1 MRPRAG
7 HAMKGED
14 EMGKRSGSS
23 AKVLAPA
30 AFWRRG
36 AAFAFDWYVGAL
48 ATSLPI
54 AFVASMQGRE
64 VTDQLISTFAAPYGL
79 YEGIAGLLAGLVYY
93 AVVPMACA
101 GQTLGKRLLHVRIV
115 AADGSEASPVAL
127 AVRQVLGMM
136 LIEGAAVGTST
147 VIRGLVEIATGAVLP
162 TWAYAVSFAITLAS
176 VAIFAFRRDGR
187 SLHDL
192 LAGTMV
198 VDA

>member
-1 MRPRAG
+1 
-7 HAMKGED
+7 
-14 EMGKRSGSS
+14 MGKRSGSC

-30 AFWRRG
+30 TFWRRG
-36 AAFAFDWYVGAL
+36 AAFAFDWYVGAM

-54 AFVASMQGRE
+54 AYFAALQGRE

-79 YEGIAGLLAGLVYY
+79 YAGIAGLLAGLVYY
-93 AVVPMACA
+93 AVVPMACG

-115 AADGSEASPVAL
+115 ASDGDDASPAAF

-147 VIRGLVEIATGAVLP
+147 VIRGLIEIVADVTLP
-162 TWAYAVSFAITLAS
+162 TWLYVASFAITLGS
-176 VAIFAFRRDGR
+176 VALFAFRRDNR